1 MSTAIPEDQR
11 VEVAARALAHHKLS
25 RNELTGKLS
34 GDLARSIVARAA
46 EQLWPQ
52 LKEEARAVIEALDR
66 MAVVPD
72 VERGPDSPG

>member
-1 MSTAIPEDQR
+1 MSDDRR
-11 VEVAARALAHHKLS
+11 VEVAAKALAHHKLS

-34 GDLARSIVARAA
+34 SELAQSIVGRAV

-66 MAVVPD
+66 MPPAPD
-72 VERGPDSPG
+72 AEGGADRTE